1 VSTGAAQTL
10 DTCYGADR
18 TVAPDTASA
27 SGQHTPMTDPHTSIA
42 ERLESYR
49 RLFDLSGK
57 TALVLGAA
65 SGIGKASAEALAAL
79 RATVICAD
87 KNKDGV
93 EATAAELRLHGRA
106 EAHVVD
112 AGSAADVRALASKIE
127 ASHPRLHI
135 ALTTPAVHVRKLMCD
150 YTDEEYDRVVDLNL
164 RGTFYFLRA
173 FARMMMAQGG
183 GSLIA
188 SSSVRA
194 MTLEPGLAIYGA
206 TKAGIIQMVRG
217 LASEVGRFGV
227 RVNAIVPS
235 IVETPLVEPLK
246 ARPKIFDALAAHTVF
261 NRWSQPSEVAA
272 AVAFL
277 ASDAASYITGT
288 ALLVDGGW
296 TAIDGPPT
304 GLTATHRE

>member
-1 VSTGAAQTL
+1 MPAQ
-10 DTCYGADR
+10 
-18 TVAPDTASA
+18 ASE
-27 SGQHTPMTDPHTSIA
+27 PSIA
-42 ERLESYR
+42 QRLEEYR
-49 RLFDLSGK
+49 RRFDLHGK

-79 RATVICAD
+79 GATVICAD
-87 KNKDGV
+87 RDAAGV
-93 EATAAELRLHGRA
+93 AATAAMLGGA
-106 EAHVVD
+106 ESHVVD
-112 AGSAADVRALASKIE
+112 AGSSADIERLAAAITER
-127 ASHPRLHI
+127 HTRLDI
-135 ALTTPAVHVRKLMCD
+135 ALTTPAVHVRKLMVD
-150 YTDEEYDRVVDLNL
+150 YTDDEYDRVADLNL

-173 FARMMMAQGG
+173 FGRIMRAQGG

-194 MTLEPGLAIYGA
+194 TTVEPGLAIYGA

-217 LASEVGRFGV
+217 LASELGPHGV

-235 IVETPLVEPLK
+235 IVETKLVEPLK
-246 ARPKIFDALAAHTVF
+246 QRPEIFNALAAHTVF
-261 NRWSQPSEVAA
+261 NRWSQPSEIAT

-277 ASDAASYITGT
+277 ASDAASYVTGT

-304 GLTATHRE
+304 GLTQTHRG

>member
-1 VSTGAAQTL
+1 MAEPEDRLQHYRSLFRL
-10 DTCYGADR
+10 DGR
-18 TVAPDTASA
+18 V
-27 SGQHTPMTDPHTSIA
+27 
-42 ERLESYR
+42 
-49 RLFDLSGK
+49 
-57 TALVLGAA
+57 ALVLGAA

-79 RATVICAD
+79 GATVICAD
-87 KNKDGV
+87 KNKQGV
-93 EATAAELRLHGRA
+93 EETSAAISAQCRVETHVLDAGDGDAVNSLAASIDKAHGRL
-106 EAHVVD
+106 
-112 AGSAADVRALASKIE
+112 DVAV
-127 ASHPRLHI
+127 
-135 ALTTPAVHVRKLMCD
+135 TTPAIHVRKLMLD
-150 YTDEEYDRVVDLNL
+150 YTDEEYDRVADLNL

-173 FARMMMAQGG
+173 FGRMMVRQKS

-194 MTLEPGLAIYGA
+194 TTLEPGLAIYGA

-217 LASEVGRFGV
+217 LASEVGPHGV

-235 IVETPLVEPLK
+235 IVETVLVAPLK
-246 ARPKIFDALAAHTVF
+246 ARPEIWDALAKHTVF
-261 NRWSQPSEVAA
+261 NRWARTDEVGA

-304 GLTATHRE
+304 GLTKTHSDT

>member
-1 VSTGAAQTL
+1 MTESQSTVDARFEA
-10 DTCYGADR
+10 
-18 TVAPDTASA
+18 
-27 SGQHTPMTDPHTSIA
+27 
-42 ERLESYR
+42 YR
-49 RLFDLSGK
+49 RMFDLTGK

-79 RATVICAD
+79 GAAVICAD
-87 KNKDGV
+87 RDEAGV
-93 EATAAELRLHGRA
+93 HATVEGIRRHGVA

-112 AGSAADVRALASKIE
+112 AGKAADIDGLAAAIP
-127 ASHPRLHI
+127 AAHARLDV
-135 ALTTPAVHVRKLMCD
+135 AVTTPAIHVRKLMLD
-150 YTDEEYDRVVDLNL
+150 YTDEEYDRVADLNL

-173 FARMMMAQGG
+173 FGRIMVKQGG

-194 MTLEPGLAIYGA
+194 TTLEPGLAIYGA

-217 LASEVGRFGV
+217 LASEVGGAGV

-235 IVETPLVEPLK
+235 IVETALVAPLK
-246 ARPKIFDALAAHTVF
+246 AKPRIFQALAAHTVF
-261 NRWSQPSEVAA
+261 NRWSQPGEVAA

-277 ASDAASYITGT
+277 ASDAASYVTGT

-304 GLTATHRE
+304 GLTQTHRG

>member
-1 VSTGAAQTL
+1 MTE
-10 DTCYGADR
+10 
-18 TVAPDTASA
+18 TATA
-27 SGQHTPMTDPHTSIA
+27 IDQ
-42 ERLESYR
+42 RLAGYR

-79 RATVICAD
+79 GAAVICAD
-87 KNKDGV
+87 QDKAGV
-93 EATAAELRLHGRA
+93 EATAADLAAAGRA

-112 AGSAADVRALASKIE
+112 AGSAEEIEGLAE
-127 ASHPRLHI
+127 AIRRRHKRLDI
-135 ALTTPAVHVRKLMCD
+135 AVTTPAIHVRKLMLD
-150 YTDEEYDRVVDLNL
+150 YTDAEYDRVADLNL

-173 FARMMMAQGG
+173 FGRLMTARGG

-194 MTLEPGLAIYGA
+194 TTLEPGLAIYGA

-217 LASEVGRFGV
+217 LASEVGRYGV

-235 IVETPLVEPLK
+235 IVETPLVAPLK
-246 ARPKIFDALAAHTVF
+246 AKPEIFAKLAAHTVF
-261 NRWSQPSEVAA
+261 ARWSQPSEVAA

-277 ASDAASYITGT
+277 ASDAASYVTGS
-288 ALLVDGGW
+288 AFLVDGGW
-296 TAIDGPPT
+296 TAIDGPPS
-304 GLTATHRE
+304 GLTATKRG